1 VIRVFT
7 EDVTAMCDEA
17 IDRLGE
23 TKGALA
29 AAGDMVLKAN
39 KAKWG
44 NAWKPLAENTVAKKS
59 GGEPGVESGRMKA
72 ALTEPGASGQTVEL
86 TETMLRIGISTEKT
100 IHPDQGGNVA
110 AYAFEAGAKFPRV
123 GRSKSGVI
131 RQPKRRLMRMTPA
144 VQKAIA
150 AELAKRL
157 LPKP

>member
-17 IDRLGE
+17 ITRLGE

-29 AAGDMVLKAN
+29 AASELVLRAN

-44 NAWKPLAENTVAKKS
+44 QNWKPHAPSTLEAKS
-59 GGEPGVESGRMKA
+59 GGEPGVDTGAMKA
-72 ALTEPGASGQTVEL
+72 ALTERGAPGQTLEV
-86 TETMLRIGISTEKT
+86 TETTLRIGISKGKT
-100 IHPDQGGNVA
+100 LPGPRGNVP

-123 GRSKSGVI
+123 GAGKSGFM

-150 AELAKRL
+150 AELAERL

>member
-1 VIRVFT
+1 MIRVFT

-17 IDRLGE
+17 IERLGD
-23 TKGALA
+23 TKGALS
-29 AAGDMVLKAN
+29 AAGSLVLKAN

-44 NAWKPLAENTVAKKS
+44 KNWKPLAPSTEEAKG
-59 GGEPGVESGRMKA
+59 GGEPGVETGAMKA
-72 ALTEPGASGQTVEL
+72 ALTEPGAPGQTMQL
-86 TETMLRIGISTEKT
+86 TETMLRIGVGPEKT
-100 IHPDQGGNVA
+100 LPGPRGNVP

-123 GRSKSGVI
+123 GRAKSGFM

-144 VQKAIA
+144 VQKVIA

>member
-1 VIRVFT
+1 MIRIFT

-17 IDRLGE
+17 IARLGE
-23 TKGALA
+23 TKGALEA
-29 AAGDMVLKAN
+29 SGKLVLMAN

-44 NAWKPLAENTVAKKS
+44 QNWKPLAPSTVEAKG
-59 GGEPGVESGRMKA
+59 GGEPGVETGAMKA
-72 ALTEPGASGQTVEL
+72 ALTEPGAPGQTLEV
-86 TETMLRIGISTEKT
+86 TETTLRVGIGKGKT
-100 IHPDQGGNVA
+100 LPGPRGNVP

-123 GRSKSGVI
+123 GRGKSGFM

>member
-1 VIRVFT
+1 MIRIVT
-7 EDVTAMCDEA
+7 EEVTAMCDEA
-17 IDRLGE
+17 IERLGQ

-29 AAGDMVLKAN
+29 AAGHLVLAAN

-44 NAWKPLAENTVAKKS
+44 QNWKPPAEGTVEKK
-59 GGEPGVESGRMKA
+59 GGTGEPGVETGAMKA
-72 ALTEPGASGQTVEL
+72 ALTEPGAPGQTVEL
-86 TETMLRIGISTEKT
+86 SATTLRIGVSPAEALPGPT
-100 IHPDQGGNVA
+100 GNVR
-110 AYAFEAGAKFPRV
+110 AYAYEAGARFSRL
-123 GRSKSGVI
+123 GAGKSSFL